1 MTPSTRCNGAK
12 AWGSVKRAAAP
23 RSPSPRGFS
32 PVPRC
37 QRDVVIDP
45 NPLFPHTHTSPPPT
59 PPSLAMRAS
68 LGARPAQCGAPGAR
82 ARAPAAVAPPRGR
95 CSCAGGAGAA
105 PARALPPPPPLAAA
119 ATAPRQQRA
128 CAARATGGN
137 KSAASTLKSGARG
150 SRGRGR
156 ARRRAPVCGCRRVG
170 GAATTARMR
179 APPPPADPP
188 PPPPP
193 PARAGPPPPPTPA
206 GRRPAPPPPA
216 AVQGG
221 SADPVYVAAAQYL
234 KTIGFTNQAEVARGA
249 AAGGR
254 GGARVLNSGLQPQGR
269 RWMAAAG
276 AGSWVSRAQRWW
288 LLPGAEAAGPPQPSP
303 CSAPHRAPPHP
314 TPTAPGAVL
323 DIAMNP
329 NSLFVQYNDAKRSR
343 NASVSGPGAGGW
355 GLGAGAGRLRD
366 RLAARRAV
374 DMWGP

>member
-193 PARAGPPPPPTPA
+193 PPGRGPPPPPPPPRAPPT
-206 GRRPAPPPPA
+206 PPPPPRSRA
-216 AVQGG
+216 GRQRRPRLRRGGAVPE
-221 SADPVYVAAAQYL
+221 DHRVYQP
-234 KTIGFTNQAEVARGA
+234 
-249 AAGGR
+249 GR
-254 GGARVLNSGLQPQGR
+254 GGARCGCWGAGRGQGAEQ
-269 RWMAAAG
+269 WAPAAG
-276 AGSWVSRAQRWW
+276 AAMDGGSRCRQLGQQGAAVVVAARSGGCRPTSALT
-288 LLPGAEAAGPPQPSP
+288 LLRPPPRP
-303 CSAPHRAPPHP
+303 TPPHP
-314 TPTAPGAVL
+314 HRPRGSPRHRHEPQQPVCAV
-323 DIAMNP
+323 
-329 NSLFVQYNDAKRSR
+329 Q
-343 NASVSGPGAGGW
+343 
-355 GLGAGAGRLRD
+355 
-366 RLAARRAV
+366 
-374 DMWGP
+374 